1 MFDRQVVLRFGMEQ
15 NYRLDTRDKRR
26 LLIAMMR
33 AFAAENSRISF
44 EGRLTKS
51 DLMLMEPV
59 AYEEVGVLKRA
70 TLRPKLNFL
79 ILPLTQQS
87 LSRIEKAFN
96 SKIAFGNGGIVHVQ
110 IERAGAMVFA
120 AYDNFHRE
128 CVVAYSA
135 VSTAL
140 LDELTVTRVLRGYRP
155 VHQPTS

>member
-1 MFDRQVVLRFGMEQ
+1 MERI
-15 NYRLDTRDKRR
+15 YRLDTRDKAR

-33 AFAAENSRISF
+33 AFAGEDSHISL

-51 DLMLMEPV
+51 DLALMEPV
-59 AYEEVGVLKRA
+59 AYEEAGVLKRA
-70 TLRPKLNFL
+70 TLQPKLNFL

-87 LSRIEKAFN
+87 LPAIEKAVN

-110 IERAGAMVFA
+110 LEREGELVFA

-140 LDELTVTRVLRGYRP
+140 LDELIATRVLRGYQP
-155 VHQPTS
+155 VDQPTS